1 MIHDNLVFDEVRFEQ
16 FVEADVRSSTIF
28 SIIKEDDV
36 IIHCAATSALPEC
49 EIAPTE
55 TFDNNLNGTL
65 NVIEAMRT
73 NNAKRLIF
81 ISTSAVYENN
91 KEEIFSEN
99 LSVKP
104 NFTYAMSK
112 RAAEIACIGYEQN
125 YGLDIVIPRFFNV
138 FGEHQDIQ
146 RKMPPFT
153 GYLVRE
159 VLAGRTPH
167 LFNKSPAKRDY
178 VNVHDVKALLTEMV
192 QSPKRYCGE
201 IFNVCSGAGHSVP
214 EIVKCLGTILGVR

>member
-1 MIHDNLVFDEVRFEQ
+1 
-16 FVEADVRSSTIF
+16 
-28 SIIKEDDV
+28 
-36 IIHCAATSALPEC
+36 
-49 EIAPTE
+49 
-55 TFDNNLNGTL
+55 
-65 NVIEAMRT
+65 MRT

-112 RAAEIACIGYEQN
+112 RAAEIACIGYAQN

-214 EIVKCLGTILGVR
+214 EIVKCLGTILGVQITPQYHNPEEYWENTKVFIQDQTHCPDGELSKKFTRIQLAVPKDKQEFGFSPKVDFEMDWP